1 MAGMQWTNHDTVSV
15 IDLHMQRCERDRSPH
30 QGVVGVRAGEVCHQP
45 RFVLVPNLVM
55 VVRMSAW
62 VVCVQR
68 VYVITVNISPW
79 GHVLRVRLCFVWDEA
94 CALCLLPLPRLRSHL
109 ADPRAYLSAPHYP
122 TPNILQVL
130 PQRHRLSLGGPL
142 S

>member
-1 MAGMQWTNHDTVSV
+1 MMAGMQWTNHDTVSV

-62 VVCVQR
+62 VACVR
-68 VYVITVNISPW
+68 DRYNTYTVHLPNNDS
-79 GHVLRVRLCFVWDEA
+79 GLLTSVRGVMLCALGCVSCGMKHVLSA
-94 CALCLLPLPRLRSHL
+94 CCRCH
-109 ADPRAYLSAPHYP
+109 DCDH
-122 TPNILQVL
+122 T
-130 PQRHRLSLGGPL
+130 
-142 S
+142 